1 MPKGATPNA
10 GLLIRGGR
18 NIAHL
23 PHLVYWPRTGHT
35 TREVLGKIMM
45 TVWLLQSRF
54 DLPQWVA
61 LCIGAM
67 AVSYLMLR
75 SRRRKDPLQKP
86 PALSLSQ
93 QRSVERDMS
102 NLLVELSDMARQISG
117 QLDNRAARLELLI
130 KEADEKIAAMQS
142 IVAAPAGDHPAQIA
156 APAVTI
162 EEMPDPRHAE
172 IYRLSDQG
180 RSAHEI
186 ASQLGRP
193 SGEVEL
199 ILALRPKS

>member
-1 MPKGATPNA
+1 MGEIMFISM
-10 GLLIRGGR
+10 LL
-18 NIAHL
+18 
-23 PHLVYWPRTGHT
+23 
-35 TREVLGKIMM
+35 E
-45 TVWLLQSRF
+45 SRL

-61 LCIGAM
+61 LCVGGI

-75 SRRRKDPLQKP
+75 SRKNKDPLQNK
-86 PALSLSQ
+86 ASLSLSQ

-117 QLDNRAARLELLI
+117 QLDTRAAKLELLI
-130 KEADEKIAAMQS
+130 KEADEKIAAMRAAAGVVPAAQPFEP
-142 IVAAPAGDHPAQIA
+142 VAPAAIRPALI
-156 APAVTI
+156 P
-162 EEMPDPRHAE
+162 EEMLDPRHAD
-172 IYRLSDQG
+172 IYRLCDQG

-186 ASQLGRP
+186 ARQLGRP